1 MEYVWIPAPAVIR
14 LNFSKFQPTTFHHEM
29 KTLLIYFMISKILR
43 HLFVIERARFW
54 RLMAAL
60 SLLTAQ
66 EWNRCLLFH
75 VVLGFTRLS
84 VLDQKCVNE
93 KSKISRQML
102 IPVLQYCDLEDG
114 QCKFGENFLN
124 RHHPHIFISSYFD
137 KRRCL
142 FKKSECLFRLRR
154 GRRLPWGE
162 VLHLR
167 QPHVP
172 VLEIIVSGQSNTLLM
187 APHTRGKCQPHVS
200 VLENIVSS
208 RRNTLRKAPHTW
220 GKCQPAS
227 AGDYC
232 LWQRITLPTHL

>member
-1 MEYVWIPAPAVIR
+1 MDYVWIPAVAVIR
-14 LNFSKFQPTTFHHEM
+14 LTFSKFQPTTFYHEM

-114 QCKFGENFLN
+114 QCKFGANFLN
-124 RHHPHIFISSYFD
+124 CYHPHILNPHILITKVFVQEIRALVQAATRTMIALRGSSASTSTTCASA
-137 KRRCL
+137 RNHCQWS
-142 FKKSECLFRLRR
+142 KKHIAK
-154 GRRLPWGE
+154 GT
-162 VLHLR
+162 
-167 QPHVP
+167 PHP
-172 VLEIIVSGQSNTLLM
+172 
-187 APHTRGKCQPHVS
+187 
-200 VLENIVSS
+200 
-208 RRNTLRKAPHTW
+208 RKMSTAY
-220 GKCQPAS
+220 AS

-232 LWQRITLPTHL
+232 QCQKITLPTHP

>member
-1 MEYVWIPAPAVIR
+1 MDYVWIPAVAVIR
-14 LNFSKFQPTTFHHEM
+14 LTFSKFQPTTFYHEM
-29 KTLLIYFMISKILR
+29 KTLLIYFMISKIFL
-43 HLFVIERARFW
+43 HLFETERARFW

-75 VVLGFTRLS
+75 AVLGFTRLS
-84 VLDQKCVNE
+84 VFDQKCVTNVSE
-93 KSKISRQML
+93 KSKISRQLL
-102 IPVLQYCDLEDG
+102 ILVLQYCDLEDG

-172 VLEIIVSGQSNTLLM
+172 VLEIIVSGQ
-187 APHTRGKCQPHVS
+187 
-200 VLENIVSS
+200 
-208 RRNTLRKAPHTW
+208 RNTQETPVVKYISFIFAVRDFWCWWYWTLHKAESSLGGTSCPRSPEP
-220 GKCQPAS
+220 GSVDK
-227 AGDYC
+227 
-232 LWQRITLPTHL
+232 